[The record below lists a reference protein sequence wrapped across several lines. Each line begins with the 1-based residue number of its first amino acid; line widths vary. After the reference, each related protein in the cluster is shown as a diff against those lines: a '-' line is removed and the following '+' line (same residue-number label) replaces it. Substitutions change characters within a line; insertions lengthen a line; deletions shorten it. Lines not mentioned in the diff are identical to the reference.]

1 MYKIYEIQLN
11 YLQMFRFDPE
21 YGQIRTCT
29 ESKVKIHHSS
39 VNKAYPKKSKSGDNS
54 LIQR

>member
-1 MYKIYEIQLN
+1 
-11 YLQMFRFDPE
+11 MFRFDPE

-54 LIQR
+54 LIQPCFLWNILQ